1 MAGIR
6 TDKIYKNFI
15 NNISKEYDIVIKNHD
30 NFKINYSKDK
40 ESKSGEF
47 ILWRKS
53 GDIVKSESISYD
65 FKYSILTLDNIYYLV
80 IENYNDKVKIDFLE
94 EIELNLGHFIY
105 LYKSED
111 YYPQLNQNL
120 EEYDILDILDTID
133 EDYKFHDF
141 DDIKKIFVDIRV
153 FKISQECP
161 FDFDDKNIDNTIY
174 RIISLILVDKYKSKR
189 FTYLKED
196 TLDEYVR
203 IIRRDLKYFPYDNI
217 MQSLLENKPSKVFLE
232 IYRVI
237 ERLYPYIMVKKFK
250 ESIGKREINEDIFSI
265 YNALKS
271 INWSHNEEDSIIEL
285 FDSISLEPDE
295 HIKELMKSTGC
306 EDMNIGKWI
315 YRIRNMIVHL
325 SLEKTSKDIDVSSI
339 LKTDLLIGYI
349 IKSLDKIY
357 VYCFGEV

>member
-1 MAGIR
+1 MAGVR
-6 TDKIYKNFI
+6 TDKVYKNFI
-15 NNISKEYDIVIKNHD
+15 EHILKEYNISIENHD
-30 NFKINYSKDK
+30 KFKINYSKY
-40 ESKSGEF
+40 ENSKSTEF
-47 ILWRKS
+47 LLWRDK
-53 GDIVKSESISYD
+53 GDIIKSESISYD

-80 IENYNDKVKIDFLE
+80 VENYNDKVDIDFLK
-94 EIELNLGHFIY
+94 EIEFNLGHFIY
-105 LYKSED
+105 LYKSKD
-111 YYPQLNQNL
+111 YYSQINPNL
-120 EEYDILDILDTID
+120 EEEDIIDIIDIID
-133 EDYKFHDF
+133 EEYEFHEF
-141 DDIKKIFVDIRV
+141 DDIKKLLVDIRV
-153 FKISQECP
+153 FEISQECP

-203 IIRRDLKYFPYDNI
+203 IIRRDLNYFPYDNI

-250 ESIGKREINEDIFSI
+250 ESMGRREINEDIFSI

-349 IKSLDKIY
+349 MKSLDKIY